1 MTSNKPYLLRAL
13 HEWILDNGLTPHI
26 IVDVQA
32 DGVVVPPQAVR
43 DGKLVLNIGPQATR
57 GLQMGN
63 EAVSFQA
70 RFSGRSH
77 RISLPIDAIMAIYA
91 RENGQG
97 MMFAQERTGPEPG
110 KKGKGKAE
118 GPHLTVIK

>member
-32 DGVVVPPQAVR
+32 DGIEVPPQAVQ
-43 DGKLVLNIGPQATR
+43 DGKLVLNIAPRATK
-57 GLQMGN
+57 GLELGN
-63 EAVSFQA
+63 ESISFEA
-70 RFSGRSH
+70 RFGGAAH
-77 RISLPIDAIMAIYA
+77 RIYLPIASVMAIYA

-97 MMFAQERTGPEPG
+97 MMFARDKE
-110 KKGKGKAE
+110 AE
-118 GPHLTVIK
+118 TEQPADDEKQGGPHLKLIK